1 MSSPIAAARAYANLA
16 RITDP
21 NAGAGAAL
29 GGIGGITGSKAS
41 GPDFSTVLKEA
52 VGSVV
57 DAGRKSDTQSQA
69 LAGGKANLIDVATAV
84 AETEVAIETMVSVR
98 DKVIQAYE
106 EIMRMQI

>member
-16 RITDP
+16 RIADP

-29 GGIGGITGSKAS
+29 GGIGGITGTKSN

-52 VGSVV
+52 VGSVME
-57 DAGRKSDTQSQA
+57 AGKKSDTQSHA

-106 EIMRMQI
+106 EI